1 MTVVTQ
7 SLSSCKNNSKND
19 EEKVSTKYRENVLKS
34 KSYLPIILTFI
45 IFQALETNSQPMH
58 DTKRIFLKMA
68 LKQTFCGVV
77 FALIVMNV
85 IYFLPF
91 SNCTNLAENISSHCD
106 DDLPRNQFQLGFW
119 GFWLFIFWSLFIYHI
134 LLIYLLLRSIEEP
147 YSPIPKLTPKDLRGF
162 CMFKIGLFCG
172 VFLFLTVK
180 CIPFQNEI
188 INAIANWAPMVIL
201 LICLV
206 VYIFLINY
214 CKKYA
219 EEWTKICEEWD
230 KVNAEYAKQVKEKHC
245 QDLISQI
252 VHLKKVDPCL
262 EIEKIFTEW
271 DKHYDY
277 DKVMKQFHDLMSQI
291 VQLKIDNPDLEIGK
305 IFIKAKA
312 EFQLRKKSN

>member
-1 MTVVTQ
+1 
-7 SLSSCKNNSKND
+7 
-19 EEKVSTKYRENVLKS
+19 
-34 KSYLPIILTFI
+34 
-45 IFQALETNSQPMH
+45 
-58 DTKRIFLKMA
+58 MA

-91 SNCTNLAENISSHCD
+91 SNCTNLAENISS
-106 DDLPRNQFQLGFW
+106 DDLPPGFW

-147 YSPIPKLTPKDLRGF
+147 YSPISGSNISLIESISTTIPKLTPKDLRGF
-162 CMFKIGLFCG
+162 RMFKIGLFCG

-188 INAIANWAPMVIL
+188 INAISNWAPMVIL

-277 DKVMKQFHDLMSQI
+277 DKVMKEFHDLMSQI

-312 EFQLRKKSN
+312 DFQLRKKSN

>member
-1 MTVVTQ
+1 M
-7 SLSSCKNNSKND
+7 
-19 EEKVSTKYRENVLKS
+19 KS

-58 DTKRIFLKMA
+58 DTKRIFLNMA
-68 LKQTFCGVV
+68 LKQTFSGVV

-85 IYFLPF
+85 IYFTVKY

-119 GFWLFIFWSLFIYHI
+119 GFWLFIFWSLFMSCYVE
-134 LLIYLLLRSIEEP
+134 IYLLLRSIKKP

-162 CMFKIGLFCG
+162 RMFKEGLFCG

-188 INAIANWAPMVIL
+188 INAISNWAPMVIL

-206 VYIFLINY
+206 VYIFLIIY
-214 CKKYA
+214 CKKHA

-277 DKVMKQFHDLMSQI
+277 DKVMKEFHDLMSQI

-312 EFQLRKKSN
+312 DFQLRKKSN